1 MHMINI
7 YCRKLEIHYQLEAQ
21 SAMDLITGVRS
32 HHLQY
37 HLGHPAIFPRQVRQ
51 RVLRS
56 M

>member
-7 YCRKLEIHYQLEAQ
+7 YCQKLEIHYQLEAQ
-21 SAMDLITGVRS
+21 SVMDLITVVRS
-32 HHLQY
+32 HRSQSRLDP
-37 HLGHPAIFPRQVRQ
+37 LATFPRQVRQ